1 MVEIEA
7 CRARLGSIRRDE
19 TQLNGENTE
28 DFHETSRIKMVKRE
42 QPRQIRAQPE
52 LLEQAVFA
60 VGECTAA
67 WISQKMTRW
76 IPVVEE
82 SLMEW

>member
-1 MVEIEA
+1 
-7 CRARLGSIRRDE
+7 
-19 TQLNGENTE
+19 
-28 DFHETSRIKMVKRE
+28 MVKRE